1 MKRDIEAATLPQGT
15 PLLAKTPRAAEI
27 FDVSP
32 RQLRNLRL
40 THKAL
45 NALTMKIGRDVYFD
59 VPAVYEWF
67 SQYRG
72 GEVETR

>member
-1 MKRDIEAATLPQGT
+1 MKSTESGVMLPQGT

-45 NALTMKIGRDVYFD
+45 NQLTMKIGRDVYYD
-59 VPAVYEWF
+59 VPAVYGWF